1 MWHCLTDLRD
11 IKAEGDGAVDPLAEL
26 NDKAFAALGAFL
38 EGDLPLNQALDQLAH
53 LACLAVPGC
62 HMVGI
67 TLFDGET
74 PTTAIHTHP
83 EPPKIDQAQY
93 DAGRGPCLDAMRL
106 GQVNRIDDTAVD
118 TRWPEFARAAC
129 DLGVR
134 STLGLPMR
142 VGDRSVGGFNMYS
155 STPDAF
161 VGEAT
166 DVAALFAAQAGLAVA
181 GSLAYWH
188 QRSLV
193 QHLEEAL
200 KNRPVIEQAKGMI
213 MARESVTADEAFD
226 VLRRASQR
234 ENRKL
239 RDIAVDI
246 VRRALALAE
255 PDSEAGAE
263 GELEAG

>member
-1 MWHCLTDLRD
+1 M
-11 IKAEGDGAVDPLAEL
+11 DPMAEL

-53 LACLAVPGC
+53 LACRAVPGC
-62 HMVGI
+62 DMVGI

-74 PTTAIHTHP
+74 PITAIHTHP

-106 GQVNRIDDTAVD
+106 GQVNRIDDTATD
-118 TRWPEFARAAC
+118 TTWPEFARAAL

-142 VGDRSVGGFNMYS
+142 VGERSVGGFNMYS
-155 STPDAF
+155 STAEAF
-161 VGEAT
+161 RGEAA
-166 DVAALFAAQAGLAVA
+166 DVAALFAAQASLAVA

-213 MARESVTADEAFD
+213 MAREGVTADEAFD

-234 ENRKL
+234 QNRKL
-239 RDIAVDI
+239 RDIAVEI
-246 VRRALALAE
+246 VERALARSGTDSGSNGDGE
-255 PDSEAGAE
+255 PEAP
-263 GELEAG
+263 